1 VSVFPKPIAVTKDT
15 VLLSRKDWKA
25 VIDALED
32 AEDRGAVRASGA
44 RRASGKDDGLPVELY
59 RRLRAGEHPIRVWRA
74 QRKMSL
80 TVLADRAGV
89 ARAYLSEIETGKKP
103 GSVSAL
109 QKIARALGVDLDEL
123 VLKQRAKSG
132 RRRNLPAA

>member
-1 VSVFPKPIAVTKDT
+1 M
-15 VLLSRKDWKA
+15 
-25 VIDALED
+25 
-32 AEDRGAVRASGA
+32 
-44 RRASGKDDGLPVELY
+44 ELY

-80 TVLADRAGV
+80 TTLAARATV

-123 VLKQRAKSG
+123 APKQRARRG
-132 RRRNLPAA
+132 RRNLRAA

>member
-1 VSVFPKPIAVTKDT
+1 VNPLPKPIAVTKNT
-15 VLLSRKDWKA
+15 VLLSRKDWEA
-25 VIDALED
+25 VIEALED
-32 AEDRGAVRASGA
+32 AEDRAAVRASVA
-44 RRASGKDDGLPVELY
+44 RRAAGRDDGLTAELY

-74 QRKMSL
+74 QRKLSL
-80 TVLADRAGV
+80 SALADRAAV

-123 VLKQRAKSG
+123 APG
-132 RRRNLPAA
+132 RSTRPGSRRGLVVA